1 MKNKS
6 MLAALAVLL
15 MTSDVRAATCPETL
29 SRVIGPDFTCVSLT
43 DRLLV
48 SLEGATEAEVI
59 QAMKANGRLLDDHDT
74 VLHFVSIGPP
84 GGGNV
89 NFAFENDKVVR
100 IFGVMDNAPGG
111 VNFIWNPTF
120 ACSDLPGSRYDRCNK
135 SREAK

>member
-1 MKNKS
+1 MILITNGISICEAILNHHGKTIMKNKS

-74 VLHFVSIGPP
+74 VLHFMSIGRHGARRVGLYGCLVAQSATRFRGYPAQVMPP
-84 GGGNV
+84 
-89 NFAFENDKVVR
+89 
-100 IFGVMDNAPGG
+100 M
-111 VNFIWNPTF
+111 
-120 ACSDLPGSRYDRCNK
+120 
-135 SREAK
+135 